1 MVKMEVSHVFLK
13 FGSQFHCD
21 FFCQVR
27 GLQRA
32 HFGENRMFGSHP
44 VLQLRFKTVSTN
56 QIARFFKLQSGISV
70 PISNLNISGMK
81 GKSKSVWIF
90 RKSKE
95 GTFLMLYVKFHPSS
109 FLHPENRDRQSG
121 SQIGPNLHLDFFS
134 NISFVSVVELFWI
147 FLSSARLQW
156 ANSSAN
162 RMFRISF
169 LLELWL
175 KRIILNKGPK
185 VVKK

>member
-1 MVKMEVSHVFLK
+1 MS
-13 FGSQFHCD
+13 GN
-21 FFCQVR
+21 QVMAKKP
-27 GLQRA
+27 QIWA
-32 HFGENRMFGSHP
+32 F
-44 VLQLRFKTVSTN
+44 RF
-56 QIARFFKLQSGISV
+56 

-147 FLSSARLQW
+147 FLSSERL
-156 ANSSAN
+156 
-162 RMFRISF
+162 
-169 LLELWL
+169 
-175 KRIILNKGPK
+175 
-185 VVKK
+185 